1 MVDETRRLE
10 DELLK
15 VIKKLENKINLKIES
30 LITEQDEKFEQITN
44 QIKKTNIKFDHLI
57 ETSEDNKLK
66 LEKIDNLQKFQ
77 NKAKDQLI
85 THEIKINTISKDF
98 ENAKFK
104 YDKYF
109 IDNLTVPGIIG
120 DFCKYHS
127 IKEYIEVN
135 VKEMA
140 SLMKYKEQSDTDLKT
155 YKVKLENLI
164 SQFNLSLNQFSSQQ
178 IELLNNTKT
187 EFNKKLQFE
196 VEMINE
202 KIQDVRLENTKTG
215 HDWILRM
222 EEIKNE
228 INNIN
233 KLKIE
238 LKKGFDDKVSDIE
251 KKFNDIVNNFNDFKS
266 EYLKI
271 KNRFIEMVEFIKDV
285 RFRKNLVDFDGI
297 SKREINS
304 LANKIDFRS
313 NKTLNDENINKE
325 LDLNYDIYT
334 GEKEDYDE
342 HQKKIMLIKEL
353 QRVKKEE
360 ELRKLENEKVINE
373 KYNNSLVEKQKSS
386 KNLQNNLVNNNKQN
400 SLEKINNINLSN
412 QIDNINNY
420 NKLIN
425 ENSINNTNNKIMN
438 GQNNNNIYIN
448 NNINDNI
455 NTKENEKKKET
466 RKRLLSENNKYEN
479 EINKKN
485 KDEKQTEIN
494 KLNDSSDE
502 LKQEFFRTF
511 NNQKI
516 NTSPNFSMSRNEL
529 KKMVML
535 SSNNFNKLSQN
546 GNKNMNNI
554 RYTNIKII
562 QSVNK
567 SEKAEHLRFYSI
579 EDYSNH
585 GKEAKII
592 SLKCPDMTDKSL
604 GTSVKKDFNEISK
617 YNNISFIN
625 EKKESNDKNIN
636 LLPHIQIKDKENNV
650 KIKKNK

>member
-215 HDWILRM
+215 HDWVLRM

-271 KNRFIEMVEFIKDV
+271 
-285 RFRKNLVDFDGI
+285 
-297 SKREINS
+297 
-304 LANKIDFRS
+304 
-313 NKTLNDENINKE
+313 
-325 LDLNYDIYT
+325 
-334 GEKEDYDE
+334 
-342 HQKKIMLIKEL
+342 
-353 QRVKKEE
+353 
-360 ELRKLENEKVINE
+360 
-373 KYNNSLVEKQKSS
+373 
-386 KNLQNNLVNNNKQN
+386 
-400 SLEKINNINLSN
+400 
-412 QIDNINNY
+412 
-420 NKLIN
+420 
-425 ENSINNTNNKIMN
+425 
-438 GQNNNNIYIN
+438 
-448 NNINDNI
+448 
-455 NTKENEKKKET
+455 
-466 RKRLLSENNKYEN
+466 
-479 EINKKN
+479 
-485 KDEKQTEIN
+485 
-494 KLNDSSDE
+494 
-502 LKQEFFRTF
+502 
-511 NNQKI
+511 
-516 NTSPNFSMSRNEL
+516 
-529 KKMVML
+529 
-535 SSNNFNKLSQN
+535 
-546 GNKNMNNI
+546 
-554 RYTNIKII
+554 
-562 QSVNK
+562 
-567 SEKAEHLRFYSI
+567 
-579 EDYSNH
+579 
-585 GKEAKII
+585 
-592 SLKCPDMTDKSL
+592 
-604 GTSVKKDFNEISK
+604 
-617 YNNISFIN
+617 
-625 EKKESNDKNIN
+625 
-636 LLPHIQIKDKENNV
+636 
-650 KIKKNK
+650 